1 MSALTDQQIQ
11 SLIVLEVGDVVTPS
25 APSGILTTNIAL
37 IWQSY
42 QDKRQ
47 IWPRLQE
54 LYSKRRCLDIV
65 LGVRREQVD
74 RAADTIRENLSQIAA
89 ELEKMRAAC
98 QQEIARVEAL
108 AAANRGGVVAAIV
121 QTTIETPPTGAVVS
135 DIINANDPVYQGD
148 PYRPITRVQG

>member
-11 SLIVLEVGDVVTPS
+11 ALIVLEVGDVVTPS

-37 IWQSY
+37 VWQSY
-42 QDKRQ
+42 ADKAL

-89 ELEKMRAAC
+89 ELVISERTADTHVANILNKLGFT
-98 QQEIARVEAL
+98 ARTQ
-108 AAANRGGVVAAIV
+108 VAAWAAR
-121 QTTIETPPTGAVVS
+121 QGLLPRAVA
-135 DIINANDPVYQGD
+135 D
-148 PYRPITRVQG
+148 